1 MDRRRTREFK
11 LDGKGNEE
19 REVTE
24 IKGLPK
30 REEKKKKKNTYW
42 ERRNGKRENSVNGKL
57 WSRHR
62 GRISEE
68 GVILDSKVQLLQRG

>member
-30 REEKKKKKNTYW
+30 REEKKKKKTLTGKEEMAR
-42 ERRNGKRENSVNGKL
+42 ERTQLMGSCGQSTEAGFPR
-57 WSRHR
+57 R
-62 GRISEE
+62 G
-68 GVILDSKVQLLQRG
+68 